1 MTENTMEQ
9 LITPLRI
16 TGLLAL
22 AGAFLYAVGDVLLLA
37 GKASLDDYPK
47 LKPFAKLL
55 STSER
60 MVVLPPS
67 RMIWGALLGVFAT
80 PLVLAGFWQ
89 VYKGLNGANESLTLA
104 TGLLFAVAS
113 VIGAFVHGTF
123 YYMGEYIQ
131 ALNKVADGSQPV
143 IADMIT
149 RHRKVLIVT
158 YAPVMILIMIASLL
172 FSVLVASGQ
181 TAFPVWMAWINPV
194 TMTIAWLILK
204 RILPQFVRDWTEG
217 AGFNIAYLI
226 FFACTTITL
235 WNG

>member
-1 MTENTMEQ
+1 MEL

-22 AGAFLYAVGDVLLLA
+22 LGAFLYAIGDVLLLSS
-37 GKASLDDYPK
+37 KASHDDYPK

-55 STSER
+55 SDAER
-60 MVVLPPS
+60 MVVLPPN

-80 PLVLAGFWQ
+80 PLVLTGFWQ
-89 VYKGLNGANESLTLA
+89 VYQGLSSANAPLVLA
-104 TGLLFAVAS
+104 TVGLFGSAS

-131 ALNKVADGSQPV
+131 ALNKVGEHSQTI
-143 IADMIT
+143 IADMIS
-149 RHRKVLIVT
+149 RHRKVLIIT
-158 YAPVMILIMIASLL
+158 YGPVLIFILIASVL
-172 FSVLVASGQ
+172 FSILVASGR
-181 TAFPVWMAWINPV
+181 TAFPIWMAGVNPL
-194 TMTIAWLILK
+194 TMTIAWLIIK
-204 RILPQFVRDWTEG
+204 RILPQIVRDWTEG
-217 AGFNIAYLI
+217 AGFNIAYLA